1 MIWWF
6 ESKCSWFGIGI
17 GIGIAVND
25 SQQLNGMSS
34 DPIWSDPIPANT
46 LYHHDLQV
54 YIRIRIECVMKETYS
69 DLSSR

>member
-6 ESKCSWFGIGI
+6 ESKYSWFGI

-25 SQQLNGMSS
+25 SQQSNSMSS
-34 DPIWSDPIPANT
+34 DPIWSDPIPANA
-46 LYHHDLQV
+46 LYHHDLLV
-54 YIRIRIECVMKETYS
+54 YMRIRIECVMKQTYS

>member
-17 GIGIAVND
+17 DIAVND
-25 SQQLNGMSS
+25 SQQSNGMSS
-34 DPIWSDPIPANT
+34 DPIWSDPTPANA
-46 LYHHDLQV
+46 LYHYDFQV
-54 YIRIRIECVMKETYS
+54 YMRIRIESVMKETYS